1 MRFFLSRDYNPSDEV
16 RFVQHQPY
24 FRQAGRRNES
34 VNSGSVCADLYTT
47 GRWGSR
53 SHLTLGTRR
62 TEFHTVTV
70 SITST
75 VTSNTT
81 STVATQTVTTDASLL
96 ERASGDEPWKVWA
109 SEHEAVDRLRRR
121 QSTSQTAE
129 FPTET
134 PAYASQCSSSDAYRS
149 ACSCLGVNSTVV
161 TASTPTATSTVVV
174 TAFRTQTRVLSHFVN
189 ATRFANSTATAVSSN
204 ATADGSSKLFGSTS
218 KFGSRA
224 SVGPTLGR
232 NVVAV
237 ATGLGQAN
245 GTTAASRNGTMVGS
259 SQTEGATA
267 VNASSKTTSAAL
279 PKLTS
284 SKAPHVVEDAV
295 STTKP
300 ALAPFP
306 FYNSTESS
314 ASNSSL
320 GVSALN
326 STVNNVRNNTIPSN
340 GTSPARLPLGS
351 LPTSVRFG
359 SNSTILNVTH
369 FDVNAT
375 RANTNATSV
384 RAPFVFLNATGTS
397 SARFSNTTDPARW
410 RNKTMPRF
418 TNTSTSTTAT
428 IDKTCGETSTPFAIK
443 VAQDGG
449 TINDW
454 FLRLSGNSVLFTS
467 QSSRSSRF
475 AVGGSGRLCAVGAKG
490 PLDNAVVAVVENK
503 TDMATSPLWFVDG
516 GLVAN
521 LTARGYAE
529 LNCTSGEGTLSC
541 AYNDMSNWLGC
552 GLQLGLSTGDGGDFE
567 GIKCQGVSLMTK
579 EACGANGK
587 GNSTMTRLS
596 GIRPDEASVATALPI
611 TVGLPTTYS
620 EIR

>member
-1 MRFFLSRDYNPSDEV
+1 MRRFLLGILAPAATAAAEALSCTTDNCLGAVAKVEATAST
-16 RFVQHQPY
+16 
-24 FRQAGRRNES
+24 RRN
-34 VNSGSVCADLYTT
+34 GTADCASFF
-47 GRWGSR
+47 R
-53 SHLTLGTRR
+53 GTITPATR

-96 ERASGDEPWKVWA
+96 ERASEDQPWKVWA

-121 QSTSQTAE
+121 QSTSRTAE

-218 KFGSRA
+218 KFSSRA

-259 SQTEGATA
+259 SQTKGATA

-340 GTSPARLPLGS
+340 GTSPARLPFGA

-375 RANTNATSV
+375 RANTSATSV

-410 RNKTMPRF
+410 RNNTMPRF

-596 GIRPDEASVATALPI
+596 GTRPDEASVATALPI